1 MQAIYIQHRMKVQ
14 IAGVEFMTKK
24 IAKSHVMN
32 VVNRLIGE
40 SVSAGEEHF
49 DLLWSLWER
58 SPLFEDGGDYF
69 LIGQK
74 FDGPAIKTVTRE
86 GKVID
91 WSIRGAVSGK
101 DICVWSKLISAMRWA
116 VRPHI
121 VRFKDLQAGGCER
134 CGSFR
139 HLEVD
144 HIYRFRDLMLEYLE
158 SKNNMYP
165 ELYQYTH
172 NGHCFRS
179 EDADFEAGWA
189 TFHNSRCKLRLLCS
203 DCHRIIT
210 EAQREEK

>member
-1 MQAIYIQHRMKVQ
+1 MRLR
-14 IAGVEFMTKK
+14 IAGIEFGTKK
-24 IAKSHVMN
+24 IAKSHVMDI
-32 VVNRLIGE
+32 VKMLIGE
-40 SVSAGEEHF
+40 TIEPGDEHWY
-49 DLLWSLWER
+49 LLWSLWER
-58 SPLFEDGGDYF
+58 SPLYVPGGTYF

-101 DICVWSKLISAMRWA
+101 DLCVWSKLICAMRWA

-121 VRFKDLQAGGCER
+121 VRFKDLQGGGCER

-144 HIYRFRDLMLEYLE
+144 HLVRFRDLMKEYIE
-158 SKNNMYP
+158 SKSGVYP

-172 NGHCFRS
+172 DGHCFRS
-179 EDADFEAGWA
+179 EDAEFEAGWA
-189 TFHNSRCKLRLLCS
+189 TYHNSRCKLRLLCS
-203 DCHRIIT
+203 DCHRIVT
-210 EAQREEK
+210 ESQRAEEAAM